1 MVLTKTEFVRCVYL
15 LLANSRKYSIP
26 QAIRISYMLLDKTKV
41 VPGTKERLLL
51 LLDALD
57 SEKITP
63 REFAK
68 KLFMEYPPPGEKVKI
83 LSLKICE

>member
-26 QAIRISYMLLDKTKV
+26 QAIRISYMLLDETRV

-57 SEKITP
+57 SGKITP

-68 KLFMEYPPPGEKVKI
+68 KLFMEYPPPSEKVKI

>member
-26 QAIRISYMLLDKTKV
+26 QAIRISYMLLDRTKA
-41 VPGTKERLLL
+41 VPRTKERLLL
-51 LLDALD
+51 LLDELD
-57 SEKITP
+57 SGKITP
-63 REFAK
+63 REFVK
-68 KLFMEYPPPGEKVKI
+68 KLFMEYPPPSEKVKI